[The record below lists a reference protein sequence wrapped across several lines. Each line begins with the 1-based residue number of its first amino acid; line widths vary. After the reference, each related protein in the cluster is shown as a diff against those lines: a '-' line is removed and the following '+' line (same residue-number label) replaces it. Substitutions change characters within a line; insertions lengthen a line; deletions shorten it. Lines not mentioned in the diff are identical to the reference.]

1 MNLKF
6 IIEQLPYADH
16 LTEDVLVAKGKH
28 KKVTNWQEAKTHIK
42 WVMSL
47 RRKS

>member
-1 MNLKF
+1 MDLKF

-28 KKVTNWQEAKTHIK
+28 KMITSWKEGKQHIK
-42 WVMSL
+42 WL
-47 RRKS
+47 RQRLK